1 MILYGLNKLKAL
13 RLATLVVVTLIIGV
27 AVVPLAIASVIIKA
41 ILFIINMLL
50 AFLVVIWGIIF
61 NLLLP
66 SND

>member
-1 MILYGLNKLKAL
+1 MKAL

-27 AVVPLAIASVIIKA
+27 AVVPLAIASVIVRT